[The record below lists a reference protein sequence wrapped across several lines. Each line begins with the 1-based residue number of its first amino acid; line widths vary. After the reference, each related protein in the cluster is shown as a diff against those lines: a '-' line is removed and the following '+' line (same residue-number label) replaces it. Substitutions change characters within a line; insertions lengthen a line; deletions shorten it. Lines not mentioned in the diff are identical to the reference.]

1 MNYLTTGVRGVIFL
15 SRQSPVSRF
24 LLPCWLPV
32 SNIRNRQWGEN
43 LMFRKYFD
51 ISIIVYIFS
60 GKDYS
65 GIVPYVTTPLKG
77 RFVVFSQCLLIG
89 YFRLGYIR
97 LVDCPQ
103 G

>member
-43 LMFRKYFD
+43 LMFRKYFN
-51 ISIIVYIFS
+51 ISIIVYIFFEKKYCHVQRLF
-60 GKDYS
+60 GYS
-65 GIVPYVTTPLKG
+65 P
-77 RFVVFSQCLLIG
+77 
-89 YFRLGYIR
+89 IR
-97 LVDCPQ
+97 DKAS
-103 G
+103 